1 MSHEQ
6 ALMESGPDT
15 AHAGSGAA
23 VRETTTAEKVG
34 PGLVGSPLGTEGTAR
49 RT

>member
-6 ALMESGPDT
+6 ALMANVPDT
-15 AHAGSGAA
+15 AQAGSGVA
-23 VRETTTAEKVG
+23 VRETTTAEQMG
-34 PGLVGSPLGTEGTAR
+34 PGLVGSSLGTEGTAR